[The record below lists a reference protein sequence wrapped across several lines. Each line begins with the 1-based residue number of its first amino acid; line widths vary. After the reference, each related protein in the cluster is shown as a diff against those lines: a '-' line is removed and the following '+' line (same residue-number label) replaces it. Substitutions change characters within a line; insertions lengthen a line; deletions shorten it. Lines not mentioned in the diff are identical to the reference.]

1 MPTSAGV
8 YHWSAALAG
17 PKHSRIIGFM
27 TGYFNVLGWT
37 LGLAS
42 LFAVTGLE
50 ITGLYSLWHPEY
62 ESKTWHVFV
71 VFVVLN
77 WLFAGF
83 IQFGNR
89 FLPLYN
95 KIGRGG
101 RPDIFGLE
109 WWANIDSFLQYRGLV
124 SRRHL
129 PCIDP
134 VDPFYQRLRM
144 DRLQ

>member
-17 PKHSRIIGFM
+17 PKHSKIIGFM
-27 TGYFNVLGWT
+27 TGYMNVLGWT

-77 WLFAGF
+77 WLFAAF

-95 KIGRGG
+95 KIGRKGCPHSELYG
-101 RPDIFGLE
+101 MVG
-109 WWANIDSFLQYRGLV
+109 
-124 SRRHL
+124 
-129 PCIDP
+129 
-134 VDPFYQRLRM
+134 
-144 DRLQ
+144 